1 MRRINSPDQQFHD
14 GDPSQ
19 GVVGTLVSASWLNQV
34 QEEIATVIEGAG
46 ITLDPAKTNQL
57 EEAIRSRVGQL
68 NRPAQRL
75 FLSMMRK

>member
-1 MRRINSPDQQFHD
+1 MKRINSPDQKFHD

-19 GVVGTLVSASWLNQV
+19 GEVGTLVSAAWLNQV

-46 ITLDPAKTNQL
+46 ITLNPAKTNQL

-75 FLSMMRK
+75 FFAMMRK